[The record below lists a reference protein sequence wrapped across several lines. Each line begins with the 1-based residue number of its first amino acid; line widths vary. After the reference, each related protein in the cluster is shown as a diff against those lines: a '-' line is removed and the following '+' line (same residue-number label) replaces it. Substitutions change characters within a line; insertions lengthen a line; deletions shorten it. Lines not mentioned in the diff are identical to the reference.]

1 MELGSI
7 RVLTFISPSLLIE
20 KKLGSQ
26 ADGKPHSILDL
37 LVNIIKKG
45 K

>member
-1 MELGSI
+1 MKDICYHLI
-7 RVLTFISPSLLIE
+7 IISLLLIE